1 MVKAGTLMI
10 VLAASVTLAGCGDKS
25 AGTAGADA
33 IGIPVCDDFLAR
45 YAACVNDKIPAQAR
59 PAFEQSLQATRDGWK
74 QVLSTPNGR
83 DTLEAVCKQVKE
95 STAATVQAYGC
106 SL

>member
-1 MVKAGTLMI
+1 MKTGAWMI
-10 VLAASVTLAGCGDKS
+10 VLAASAALAGCGDKS
-25 AGTAGADA
+25 SSTAGADA
-33 IGIPVCDDFLAR
+33 IGVAACDDFLAK

-74 QVLSTPNGR
+74 QALATPNGR

-95 STAATVQAYGC
+95 STAAAVQAYGC
-106 SL
+106 SF

>member
-1 MVKAGTLMI
+1 MKASPWMI
-10 VLAASVTLAGCGDKS
+10 VLAASMTLAGCGDKS

-33 IGIPVCDDFLAR
+33 IGIAVCDDFLVK

-74 QVLSTPNGR
+74 QVLATPNGR
-83 DTLEAVCKQVKE
+83 DALEAACKQVKE
-95 STAATVQAYGC
+95 STAAAVQAYGC